1 MTDVRVRFA
10 PSPTGYLHIGGARTA
25 LFNWLWARKHGGV
38 FVLRIE
44 DTDRERS
51 TEESVRV
58 VLESMKW
65 LGLDWDEGPGVGGA
79 HGPYTQMERLD
90 VYRAYA
96 DRMIASGHAYRCYAT
111 KDDIQ
116 AAREK
121 WQAETGQKEGFRFQ
135 SPWRDETRVIDRPH
149 VVRLRARMEGSIGWD
164 DLVKGRVEYP
174 CSEQQDV
181 ILLRSDGV
189 PLYNFGA
196 AVDDITMGI
205 TVVGRGDDHLINTPI
220 QIQIYEALGARLPD
234 MAHLPMILG
243 PDGSKLSKRH
253 AAVGVLEW
261 RDKGYLPDAVL
272 NYLARLGWSHGDQEI
287 FTRAELIEKFD
298 WAHCGKTGSK
308 YDAKK
313 FEYVEA
319 EHLRMLSNEE
329 LARRAVPFVE
339 ARGLRATAADP
350 RLVGAIEHVKLRAT
364 TLADIADG
372 VDYFLRDVPVMDEKA
387 KKKFLTPA
395 FAENL
400 RAYAERV
407 RATEPFTVEALDRAT
422 HAWMEEKG
430 LGFKEYAQSA
440 RVALT
445 GRTASPGLFE
455 VMAILGKDTTVARL
469 EAGVAAASEG

>member
-1 MTDVRVRFA
+1 
-10 PSPTGYLHIGGARTA
+10 
-25 LFNWLWARKHGGV
+25 
-38 FVLRIE
+38 
-44 DTDRERS
+44 
-51 TEESVRV
+51 
-58 VLESMKW
+58 
-65 LGLDWDEGPGVGGA
+65 
-79 HGPYTQMERLD
+79 
-90 VYRAYA
+90 
-96 DRMIASGHAYRCYAT
+96 
-111 KDDIQ
+111 
-116 AAREK
+116 
-121 WQAETGQKEGFRFQ
+121 
-135 SPWRDETRVIDRPH
+135 
-149 VVRLRARMEGSIGWD
+149 
-164 DLVKGRVEYP
+164 
-174 CSEQQDV
+174 
-181 ILLRSDGV
+181 
-189 PLYNFGA
+189 
-196 AVDDITMGI
+196 
-205 TVVGRGDDHLINTPI
+205 
-220 QIQIYEALGARLPD
+220 
-234 MAHLPMILG
+234 
-243 PDGSKLSKRH
+243 
-253 AAVGVLEW
+253 
-261 RDKGYLPDAVL
+261 L

-287 FTRAELIEKFD
+287 FTRAELVEKFD

-329 LARRAVPFVE
+329 IARRAVPFVE
-339 ARGLRATAADP
+339 ARGLRATATDA
-350 RLVGAIEHVKLRAT
+350 RLVAAIEHVKLRAT
-364 TLADIADG
+364 TLGDIADG
-372 VDYFLRDVPVMDEKA
+372 VDYFLRDAPVMDEKA